1 MIIFTDASYSSQT
14 KVSGYGFVILDK
26 DFDYKAGNYSF
37 EPRDNNVAEVS
48 AIAEALEFCQKNGVF
63 RRTKDKTLTIITD
76 SKVAVRRILM
86 EIPGVDSFEQ
96 AKLNKIKEILGKV
109 KLKTTIFQIKG
120 HGKEN
125 DGGKFGYYNEVCDAI
140 AGDYRYIGEIE
151 KEKVLT
157 LVRKNNKRRHGR

>member
-26 DFDYKAGNYSF
+26 DFDYKAGNY
-37 EPRDNNVAEVS
+37 
-48 AIAEALEFCQKNGVF
+48 
-63 RRTKDKTLTIITD
+63 
-76 SKVAVRRILM
+76 
-86 EIPGVDSFEQ
+86 SFEQ

-157 LVRKNNKRRHGR
+157 LVRKNNKRRHSR